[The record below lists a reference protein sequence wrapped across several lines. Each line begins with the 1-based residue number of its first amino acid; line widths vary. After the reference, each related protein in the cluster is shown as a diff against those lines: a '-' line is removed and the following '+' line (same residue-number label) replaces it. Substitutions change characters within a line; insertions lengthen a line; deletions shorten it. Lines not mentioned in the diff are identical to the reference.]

1 MVRTTSDDAGAAG
14 PTGPT
19 GPQGIQGFPGPQGPQ
34 GLQGIQGLQGPAGP
48 QGIQGVEGDTGDT
61 GPKGDTGPTG
71 ATGPTGVIP
80 GQNALN
86 AGDDSFDFGS
96 LTIIPV
102 ALDATFTNFGGNISH
117 TPGNSQI
124 ILQPGLYYAAYN
136 FLGRP
141 ASSSQGLVSQL
152 YLNALPI
159 PGSFANSAIAGQLSQ
174 AIGGAIFSVVNSNSI
189 LVLQTN
195 GTAATHQ
202 ATSIRILQIA

>member
-1 MVRTTSDDAGAAG
+1 MMLAPLA
-14 PTGPT
+14 
-19 GPQGIQGFPGPQGPQ
+19 
-34 GLQGIQGLQGPAGP
+34 
-48 QGIQGVEGDTGDT
+48 
-61 GPKGDTGPTG
+61 PKAFKGWKE
-71 ATGPTGVIP
+71 
-80 GQNALN
+80 
-86 AGDDSFDFGS
+86 
-96 LTIIPV
+96 IPV
-102 ALDATFTNFGGNISH
+102 LLGQLELFQDKMRLMLAMILLISVVLDATFTNFGGNISH

-136 FLGRP
+136 FWGRP